1 MGATCVP
8 AGPRDGPHLRGHCRC
23 GAVTSVPVSTEPVDL
38 ADVPADVRDRHVT
51 LAEEIENHRH
61 RYYIQDSPTITDG
74 EFDALVQELERIED
88 QFPVLRTPD
97 SPTQK
102 VGAPVAEPGA
112 VAEGSWPPIDHLE
125 RMLSLDNAFTF
136 DELTE
141 WASRVE
147 RDVGDG
153 TRYLCE
159 PKIDGLAVD
168 LVYRNGQLS
177 TLATRGDGRTGE
189 NVTFNAQFADAIP
202 KELTASRRYPL
213 PEVVEIRGEMVFPAA
228 AFEAINAERGR
239 LGLPLFA
246 NARNSGAGVLR
257 QRLDR
262 RQERLEAARERA
274 AAAGGEGR
282 AQLAL
287 ERLEEEFDRARRM
300 LSSLILICHGL
311 GQRSGF
317 EVEHQSQAYDALKA
331 WGLPVN
337 QRVRV
342 VDHLDAVRE
351 YIAYYGEHRHDVEY
365 ELDGVVVKVDQVVLQ
380 RRLGSTSRAP
390 RWAIAY
396 KYPPEEVTTKLLD
409 IKVSLGRT
417 GRVTPY
423 GVMEPV
429 KVAGSTVENATLHN
443 ASEVERKG
451 VLIGDTVV
459 LRKAGDVIPEIL
471 GPVRELRDGS
481 ERAFVM
487 PTQCPSCG
495 TTLAPAKEGDVD
507 IRCPNTR
514 SCPAQLVERIF
525 YLAGRGG
532 FDIEA
537 LGYEGAQAL
546 TAPDAPEHPPVGD
559 EGDLFLLTIDDLR
572 DVMIRR
578 DVRRK
583 GEATGETELV
593 PYFYTKEAPGKPS
606 VPTKNTERLFEQ
618 LEKAKQQPLWRV
630 LVSLS
635 IRHVGPT
642 AARALATAL
651 GSMERIENAT
661 EAELA
666 AVDGVGPTIAAS
678 IIEWF
683 QVDWHREV
691 VRKWREAGVR
701 MEDER
706 DESVP
711 RTLEGLT
718 VVVTGSLEGF
728 SRDEAKEAILIR
740 GGKASGSVSK
750 KTSYVVAGEN
760 AGSKHEKAVQL
771 GVPVLDEAGFR
782 VLLDGGPDAAAT
794 HVQPAAEQP

>member
-1 MGATCVP
+1 M
-8 AGPRDGPHLRGHCRC
+8 
-23 GAVTSVPVSTEPVDL
+23 STEPVDI
-38 ADVPADVRDRHVT
+38 ADVPAEVRDRHAI
-51 LAEEIENHRH
+51 LAQEVEEHRQ
-61 RYYIQDSPTITDG
+61 RYYFATPTISDA
-74 EFDALVQELERIED
+74 EFDQLMRELESIEE
-88 QFPVLRTPD
+88 QYTSLRTPD

-102 VGAPVAEPGA
+102 VGAPVTEPG
-112 VAEGSWPPIDHLE
+112 VVEGSWPPIDHLE

-147 RDVGDG
+147 REVGEG
-153 TRYLCE
+153 ARYLCE
-159 PKIDGLAVD
+159 PKVDGLAVD
-168 LVYRNGQLS
+168 IVYRDGRLA

-189 NVTFNAQFADAIP
+189 NITYNTRYADAIP
-202 KELTASRRYPL
+202 KELTGTDQFPV
-213 PEVVEIRGEMVFPAA
+213 PEVVEIRGEVVFPAE
-228 AFEAINAERGR
+228 AFEAINAERGE

-262 RQERLEAARERA
+262 RKEKIDAARKRA
-274 AAAGGEGR
+274 EAAGGEGR

-287 ERLEEEFDRARRM
+287 QRLEDEFDRARRM
-300 LSSLILICHGL
+300 ISSLILICHGL

-317 EVEHQSQAYDALKA
+317 EVEYQSEAYAALKA
-331 WGLPVN
+331 WGLPVSE
-337 QRVRV
+337 RVRV
-342 VDHLDAVRE
+342 VPNLPAVQE
-351 YIAYYGEHRHDVEY
+351 YIGHYGEHRHDVEY
-365 ELDGVVVKVDQVVLQ
+365 EIDGVVVKVDQVSLQ

-390 RWAIAY
+390 RWAIAF

-409 IKVSLGRT
+409 IRVSVGRT

-471 GPVRELRDGS
+471 GPVAELRDGS

-487 PTQCPSCG
+487 PTECPSCA
-495 TTLAPAKEGDVD
+495 TTLKPAKEGDVD

-514 SCPAQLVERIF
+514 SCPAQLIERLF
-525 YLAGRGG
+525 YLSGRGG

-537 LGYEGAQAL
+537 MGWEAAQAL
-546 TAPDAPEHPPVGD
+546 TAPDEPAEPPVRD
-559 EGDLFLLTIDDLR
+559 EGDLFGLRIEELR
-572 DVMIRR
+572 DVRIRR
-578 DVRRK
+578 EIRRK
-583 GEATGETELV
+583 GQPTGEFELV
-593 PYFYTKEAPGKPS
+593 PYFYTKETPSKPS
-606 VPTKNTERLFEQ
+606 VPTKNTERLFGQ
-618 LEKAKQQPLWRV
+618 LEKAKRQPLWRV

-642 AARALATAL
+642 AARALANAF
-651 GSMERIENAT
+651 GSMERIQNAT
-661 EAELA
+661 EEELA

-678 IIEWF
+678 VIEWF
-683 QVDWHREV
+683 EVPWHRDV
-691 VRKWREAGVR
+691 VRKWSEAGVR

-728 SRDEAKEAILIR
+728 SRDEAKEAILVR

-750 KTSYVVAGEN
+750 KTSYVVAGES
-760 AGSKHEKAVQL
+760 AGSKLDKAMQL
-771 GVPVLDEAGFR
+771 GVPVLGEEGFR
-782 VLLDGGPDAAAT
+782 ALLEGGPDAAAA
-794 HVQPAAEQP
+794 HVQAAE

>member
-1 MGATCVP
+1 MT
-8 AGPRDGPHLRGHCRC
+8 
-23 GAVTSVPVSTEPVDL
+23 TEPVDL
-38 ADVPADVRDRHVT
+38 ADVPADVRDRHVS
-51 LAEEIENHRH
+51 LAEEIEAHRH
-61 RYYIQDSPTITDG
+61 RYYVLDAPTVSDS
-74 EFDALVQELERIED
+74 EFDALLRELERIED
-88 QFPVLRTPD
+88 EYPVLRTPD

-102 VGAPVAEPGA
+102 VGAPAAEPGI
-112 VAEGSWPPIDHLE
+112 VEGSWPPIDHLE
-125 RMLSLDNAFTF
+125 RMLSLDNAFNF

-141 WASRVE
+141 WATRVE
-147 RDVGDG
+147 REVGEG

-159 PKIDGLAVD
+159 PKVDGLAVD
-168 LVYRNGQLS
+168 LVYRDGRLD

-189 NVTFNAQFADAIP
+189 NITYNAQYADAVP
-202 KELTASRRYPL
+202 KELTGTDEYPV
-213 PEVVEIRGEMVFPAA
+213 PQVVEIRGEMVFPSE
-228 AFEAINAERGR
+228 AFEAINAERGE

-262 RQERLEAARERA
+262 RKEKLDAARERA
-274 AAAGGEGR
+274 EAAGHEGR
-282 AQLAL
+282 AQSAL
-287 ERLEEEFDRARRM
+287 EKLEAEYSRARRM

-311 GQRSGF
+311 GQRDGF
-317 EVEHQSQAYDALKA
+317 EVQYQSEAYEALKA
-331 WGLPVN
+331 WGLPVSD
-337 QRVRV
+337 RVRV
-342 VDHLDAVRE
+342 VPDLPAVRD
-351 YIAYYGEHRHDVEY
+351 YIGYYGEHRHDVEY
-365 ELDGVVVKVDQVVLQ
+365 EIDGVVVKVDQVSLQ

-409 IKVSLGRT
+409 IKVSVGRT

-451 VLIGDTVV
+451 VLIGDTVI

-471 GPVRELRDGS
+471 GPVRDLRDGS

-487 PTQCPSCG
+487 PTECPSCG
-495 TTLAPAKEGDVD
+495 TALAPAKESDVD

-546 TAPDAPEHPPVGD
+546 TAPDAPEEPPVKD
-559 EGDLFLLTIDDLR
+559 EGDIFSLRIEDLR
-572 DVMIRR
+572 EVMIRR
-578 DVRRK
+578 QARRK
-583 GEATGETELV
+583 GAASGETELV
-593 PYFYTKEAPGKPS
+593 PYFYTKPDEGKES

-642 AARALATAL
+642 AARALATAF
-651 GSMERIENAT
+651 GSMDRIEKAT
-661 EAELA
+661 EEELA

-678 IIEWF
+678 IKEWF
-683 QVDWHREV
+683 SVDWHRDV
-691 VRKWREAGVR
+691 VRKWRDAGVT
-701 MEDER
+701 MR
-706 DESVP
+706 DEADPSMP
-711 RTLEGLT
+711 RNLEGLT
-718 VVVTGSLEGF
+718 VVVTGSLESF
-728 SRDEAKEAILIR
+728 SRDEAKEAILAR

-760 AGSKHEKAVQL
+760 AGSKYDKAVQL
-771 GVPVLDEAGFR
+771 GVPILGEDGFR
-782 VLLDGGPDAAAT
+782 ALLEGGPDAAAA
-794 HVQPAAEQP
+794 HVRSAGAEEG